1 MKCLDIESSMC
12 YTTSVPNTGGD
23 TMTISNNDELRA
35 AVNDLIETSGYKK
48 TFLSEKLGIANQN
61 FNRILKKNNFS
72 LDDANKILSLLGY
85 QAEIKIIKK
94 D

>member
-1 MKCLDIESSMC
+1 MKCLDIESSVC
-12 YTTSVPNTGGD
+12 YTIYVPYIGGD

-35 AVNDLIETSGYKK
+35 AVNNLIEISGYKK

-72 LDDANKILSLLGY
+72 LDDANRILSLLGY
-85 QAEIKIIKK
+85 QAEIEIIKK